1 MLKWNLRISVLLA
14 RRGAEVARS
23 RAAAI
28 AGRQAAQ
35 RLRRNADWDDG
46 PLASAAPV
54 FSIILTNTT
63 VGGGNWVLGGGNW
76 VLFS

>member
-35 RLRRNADWDDG
+35 RLRRNADWDEG
-46 PLASAAPV
+46 PLGAPHAV
-54 FSIILTNTT
+54 DLLT
-63 VGGGNWVLGGGNW
+63 VPDRGA
-76 VLFS
+76 